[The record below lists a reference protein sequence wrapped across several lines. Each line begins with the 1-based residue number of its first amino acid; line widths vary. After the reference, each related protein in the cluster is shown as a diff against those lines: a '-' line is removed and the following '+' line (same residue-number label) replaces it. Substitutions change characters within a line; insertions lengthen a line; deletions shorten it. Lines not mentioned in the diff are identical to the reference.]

1 MGRAR
6 AAEGMYGGEP
16 ARVAQRFGWSS
27 QCLHVGLA
35 PFADCIESP
44 HPSRPGRIATMD
56 TQLEQLRVEA
66 LAAVAVAADET
77 AIEVARVKFLGQ
89 SGLLTA
95 LSKGMKDVSKE
106 DKPRIG
112 KLLNEVR
119 AAVTEAID
127 ARKGALQGEADKA
140 AFSGVDVTLPGT
152 AMARMGTLHPITQ
165 LLDRAVSIFR
175 RMGFALADG
184 PDIEDEFH
192 CFDALNTPADHPARN
207 EQDTFYFNDGR
218 LLRTHTSTVQI
229 RTMEKTAPPI
239 RIIAPGA
246 AYRRDEIDATHL
258 AQFTQMEGLYVD
270 EGVSVADLKGT
281 LEFFFRELFGKD
293 AKFRFR
299 PHFFP
304 FTEPSYEVD
313 IKTTALGAA
322 DRWLEI
328 AGCGMVDP
336 AVFAAVNGKRGD
348 SAYDAEKYTGFAFGF
363 GLDRLAMIMAGVPD
377 IRAFTDND
385 QRFLRQF

>member
-1 MGRAR
+1 
-6 AAEGMYGGEP
+6 
-16 ARVAQRFGWSS
+16 
-27 QCLHVGLA
+27 
-35 PFADCIESP
+35 
-44 HPSRPGRIATMD
+44 MD
-56 TQLEQLRVEA
+56 SQLEALRTEA
-66 LAAVAVAADET
+66 LAAISTAADET
-77 AIEVARVKFLGQ
+77 SIEQSRIKFLGQ
-89 SGLLTA
+89 SGLLA
-95 LSKGMKDVSKE
+95 AVSKGMKDVSKD
-106 DKPRIG
+106 DKPRLG

-119 AAVTEAID
+119 IAVTT
-127 ARKGALQGEADKA
+127 ALDERKA
-140 AFSGVDVTLPGT
+140 ALLADADQAAFAGIDVTLPGAAPT
-152 AMARMGTLHPITQ
+152 LGTMHPITQ
-165 LLDRAVSIFR
+165 LLDRAVGIFR

-184 PDIEDEFH
+184 PDIETEWH

-207 EQDTFYFNDGR
+207 EQDTFYFADGR

-229 RTMEKTAPPI
+229 RTMAATPPPI

-281 LEFFFRELFGKD
+281 LEFFFRELFGND
-293 AKFRFR
+293 AQFRFR

-304 FTEPSYEVD
+304 FTEPSFEVD

-336 AVFAAVNGKRGD
+336 AVFESINTQRGD
-348 SAYDAEKYTGFAFGF
+348 RAFDPEKYTGFAFGF

-377 IRAFTDND
+377 IRSFTDSD
-385 QRFLRQF
+385 QRFLAQF

>member
-1 MGRAR
+1 M
-6 AAEGMYGGEP
+6 E
-16 ARVAQRFGWSS
+16 S
-27 QCLHVGLA
+27 QLIGLR
-35 PFADCIESP
+35 DE
-44 HPSRPGRIATMD
+44 
-56 TQLEQLRVEA
+56 
-66 LAAVAVAADET
+66 AVAAIAAAADEAVLEQT
-77 AIEVARVKFLGQ
+77 RVRYLGQ
-89 SGLLTA
+89 AGSLTLLGKA
-95 LSKGMKDVSKE
+95 MKDLPKE

-119 AAVTEAID
+119 SAVEKALLERQSGLLANAD
-127 ARKGALQGEADKA
+127 AA
-140 AFSGVDVTLPGT
+140 AFAGVDVTLPG
-152 AMARMGTLHPITQ
+152 AALRRGTLHPMTQ
-165 LLDRAVSIFR
+165 LLDRSVAIFR

-184 PDIEDEFH
+184 PDIEDEWH
-192 CFDALNTPADHPARN
+192 CFDALNTPPDHPARN
-207 EQDTFYFNDGR
+207 EQDTFYLPDGR

-229 RTMEKTAPPI
+229 RTMETAPPPV

-270 EGVSVADLKGT
+270 EGVTVGDLKGT
-281 LEFFFRELFGKD
+281 LEFFFRELFGTD
-293 AKFRFR
+293 TQFRFR

-313 IKTTALGAA
+313 IKATALGTA

-336 AVFAAVNGKRGD
+336 AVFEQVNARRGD
-348 SAYDAEKYTGFAFGF
+348 LAFDPERYTGFAFGF

-377 IRAFTDND
+377 IRAFTEND
-385 QRFLRQF
+385 QRFLQQF

>member
-1 MGRAR
+1 MDQQLDQLRTEAL
-6 AAEGMYGGEP
+6 AAI
-16 ARVAQRFGWSS
+16 AA
-27 QCLHVGLA
+27 A
-35 PFADCIESP
+35 ADE
-44 HPSRPGRIATMD
+44 T
-56 TQLEQLRVEA
+56 TLEQLRV
-66 LAAVAVAADET
+66 
-77 AIEVARVKFLGQ
+77 KYLGQ
-89 SGLLTA
+89 SGALTA
-95 LSKGMKDVSKE
+95 LSKGMKDVSKD
-106 DKPRIG
+106 DKPRLG
-112 KLLNEVR
+112 KLLNDVR
-119 AAVTEAID
+119 SAVTTALDE
-127 ARKGALQGEADKA
+127 RKAALLADTDKA
-140 AFSGVDVTLPGT
+140 AFAGVDVTLPGT
-152 AMARMGTLHPITQ
+152 AHRTGTLHPITQ

-184 PDIEDEFH
+184 PDIETEFH

-207 EQDTFYFNDGR
+207 EKDTFYFADGR

-229 RTMEKTAPPI
+229 RTMESTPPPI

-293 AKFRFR
+293 AQFRFR

-313 IKTTALGAA
+313 IKTRALGAS

-336 AVFAAVNGKRGD
+336 AVFEQINARRGD
-348 SAYDAEKYTGFAFGF
+348 HAFDPEKYTGFAFGF

-377 IRAFTDND
+377 IRYFTDND
-385 QRFLRQF
+385 QRFLAQF

>member
-1 MGRAR
+1 
-6 AAEGMYGGEP
+6 
-16 ARVAQRFGWSS
+16 
-27 QCLHVGLA
+27 
-35 PFADCIESP
+35 
-44 HPSRPGRIATMD
+44 MD
-56 TQLEQLRVEA
+56 QQLEQLRIAA
-66 LAAVAVAADET
+66 LAELATAGDESALEQARIKYLGRSGGIT
-77 AIEVARVKFLGQ
+77 AISE
-89 SGLLTA
+89 
-95 LSKGMKDVSKE
+95 GMKSVSKE

-112 KLLNEVR
+112 KLLNDTR
-119 AAVTEAID
+119 NAITTALDQRKAALVANADAAAFAGID
-127 ARKGALQGEADKA
+127 A
-140 AFSGVDVTLPGT
+140 TLPG
-152 AMARMGTLHPITQ
+152 AGTSHFGPGAFHPITQ
-165 LLDRAVSIFR
+165 LQDRATQIFR

-184 PDIEDEFH
+184 PDIETEWH

-207 EQDTFYFNDGR
+207 EQDTFYFADGR

-229 RTMEKTAPPI
+229 RTMEKAAPPV

-270 EGVSVADLKGT
+270 EGVSLADLKGT

-293 AKFRFR
+293 AQFRFR

-304 FTEPSYEVD
+304 FTEPSFEVD
-313 IKTTALGAA
+313 IKTTALGSA

-336 AVFAAVNGKRGD
+336 AVFDAVNQRRGD
-348 SAYDAEKYTGFAFGF
+348 TAFDSEKYTGFAFGF

-377 IRAFTDND
+377 IRYFTDSD
-385 QRFLRQF
+385 QRFLSQF